1 MARKKSRNPMSKA
14 DRKQMSNLKKK
25 VTKTER
31 KFDGLWNEL
40 RKIRAQQ
47 DIVIQR
53 AKGRKR

>member
-47 DIVIQR
+47 DKVIQR